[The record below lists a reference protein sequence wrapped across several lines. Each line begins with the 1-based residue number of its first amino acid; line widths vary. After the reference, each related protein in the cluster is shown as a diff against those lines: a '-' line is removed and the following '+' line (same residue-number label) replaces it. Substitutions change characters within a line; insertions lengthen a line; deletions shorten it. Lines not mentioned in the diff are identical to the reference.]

1 MLCHLRKF
9 HNKYGHKN
17 ETPHHK
23 WNKVSYNIFIRKERE
38 RERERERKRRN
49 ENIKYKI
56 ELKGRD

>member
-38 RERERERKRRN
+38 REREREKER
-49 ENIKYKI
+49 EGMKI
-56 ELKGRD
+56 

>member
-23 WNKVSYNIFIRKERE
+23 WNKVSYNIYKEGR